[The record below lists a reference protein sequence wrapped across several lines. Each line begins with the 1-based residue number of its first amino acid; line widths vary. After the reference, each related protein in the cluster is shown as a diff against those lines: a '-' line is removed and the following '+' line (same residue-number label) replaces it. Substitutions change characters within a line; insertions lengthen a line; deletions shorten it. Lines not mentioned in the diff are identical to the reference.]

1 MRQTGCV
8 ITNQTIFS
16 LTMFCISYSNEFI
29 HVLKLILPSIVNRE
43 EQTLFR
49 YLCFTSLS
57 LFILNIFRRIICSPE
72 TITCIS
78 ITVLNQRKNE
88 YEYCHL
94 DECLKAEVS
103 SVSPSSIAM
112 KKNSSQWPIY
122 VINSV
127 ENSKL
132 PYDNC
137 RLQQFFEAKTCSC
150 KFRAR
155 VNVLRLRLKIKLTV
169 DALLL
174 H

>member
-1 MRQTGCV
+1 M
-8 ITNQTIFS
+8 
-16 LTMFCISYSNEFI
+16 
-29 HVLKLILPSIVNRE
+29 
-43 EQTLFR
+43 
-49 YLCFTSLS
+49 
-57 LFILNIFRRIICSPE
+57 
-72 TITCIS
+72 
-78 ITVLNQRKNE
+78 LNQRKNE
-88 YEYCHL
+88 DEYCHL

-132 PYDNC
+132 PYDSC